1 MKKLFAIIIG
11 IMIFTPNMVS
21 AEEFQTSGD
30 VLNAIWLSQTTDAQ
44 VLNNIKMENQF
55 RMEEDI
61 ALYLIAPGYAREK
74 IGFSADDTIMKQQVA
89 EKYNT
94 DKAIL
99 KVHYM
104 LNTDY
109 ARHYAEQKTFRYLIS
124 EENYWVMKLR
134 EHYQC
139 YEPDG
144 TWYDYSIHDNVNIG
158 LDVITDDG
166 VAILKNKEKMQQIL
180 ADINTAE
187 IVDIN
192 SWQ

>member
-11 IMIFTPNMVS
+11 IVIFTANMVS
-21 AEEFQTSGD
+21 AEEFQTSND
-30 VLNAIWLSQTTDAQ
+30 LLDAIWLSPTTD
-44 VLNNIKMENQF
+44 VLVLDNIKTENQF
-55 RMEEDI
+55 KMEEDI

-109 ARHYAEQKTFRYLIS
+109 ARQYAEQKTFRYLIS
-124 EENYWVMKLR
+124 EENY
-134 EHYQC
+134 
-139 YEPDG
+139 
-144 TWYDYSIHDNVNIG
+144 
-158 LDVITDDG
+158 
-166 VAILKNKEKMQQIL
+166 
-180 ADINTAE
+180 
-187 IVDIN
+187 
-192 SWQ
+192 